1 MMQKNTKGACTLHN
15 IVEYTKPNLFI
26 YKENISSLSS
36 IEAELLV
43 SLIHLATLK
52 GKYTTDMYLLI
63 LHCTNAQPF
72 NAVESTKSTNTVEI
86 DRAMMRIYSFL

>member
-1 MMQKNTKGACTLHN
+1 MMQKNTKGACTLHMHN

-26 YKENISSLSS
+26 YKEHISSLSF

-52 GKYTTDMYLLI
+52 GKYTMDMSYLYCIAPMLSLSMLWKALKVLI
-63 LHCTNAQPF
+63 LL
-72 NAVESTKSTNTVEI
+72 K
-86 DRAMMRIYSFL
+86 